1 MLKCIILDGDI
12 ATLNELMEYLEQVN
26 RSLTEV
32 NSLFATNKLSNQ
44 SIFLRDGNRIVR
56 INQED
61 ILYLE
66 GYGDYVKVHRAEGKP
81 ILSQLTLKH
90 FEECLEGVFVA
101 YTVPILFHCLIS
113 TTSNIKESALKEPP
127 FRSVILICLY

>member
-66 GYGDYVKVHRAEGKP
+66 GYGDYIQYGIP
-81 ILSQLTLKH
+81 
-90 FEECLEGVFVA
+90 VFVQR
-101 YTVPILFHCLIS
+101 F
-113 TTSNIKESALKEPP
+113 
-127 FRSVILICLY
+127 F

>member
-61 ILYLE
+61 IL
-66 GYGDYVKVHRAEGKP
+66 
-81 ILSQLTLKH
+81 
-90 FEECLEGVFVA
+90 
-101 YTVPILFHCLIS
+101 
-113 TTSNIKESALKEPP
+113 
-127 FRSVILICLY
+127 

>member
-44 SIFLRDGNRIVR
+44 SIFLRDENRIVR

-66 GYGDYVKVHRAEGKP
+66 GIRR
-81 ILSQLTLKH
+81 LCQ
-90 FEECLEGVFVA
+90 
-101 YTVPILFHCLIS
+101 S
-113 TTSNIKESALKEPP
+113 TSG
-127 FRSVILICLY
+127 RR